1 MGPQGPP
8 PIAPAGEWGTPPY
21 GGPAPAQP
29 AHWRPPVYQ
38 PGVVP
43 LRPLTLSDMFGGALK
58 TIRRNPKATVG
69 MAMLVTFAFMLIPIT
84 ATIVLGVADVLPS
97 MDPLDP
103 DSGSTTTD
111 VGPMLSTLV
120 SAVFSLLAG
129 IVVTGLVVRTVEQA
143 VVGRPLTAGEAW
155 QRSKGRLLP
164 LLGLTL
170 LVAFGLTLVIGFPIA
185 VGVLIAV
192 TVDTALGVLLAVLG
206 GVLGVVAAV
215 FLYTRYL
222 LLAAPVLVLE
232 ERGVFASLARAG
244 QLSRHDFW
252 RLLGIYLLAS
262 LVVSLIGQVIA
273 IPFAIFG
280 IVGLFVLPESWGFA
294 AMMLSSHLSTI
305 LTGGLLGPFT
315 GGVLALQYLDQRF
328 RKEGLDIELLEQTAR
343 PTNR

>member
-1 MGPQGPP
+1 
-8 PIAPAGEWGTPPY
+8 
-21 GGPAPAQP
+21 
-29 AHWRPPVYQ
+29 
-38 PGVVP
+38 
-43 LRPLTLSDMFGGALK
+43 MFGGALK

-84 ATIVLGVADVLPS
+84 ATIALGATHVLPS

-103 DSGSTTTD
+103 ESGSTASD
-111 VGPMLSTLV
+111 VGPMLSSLV

-129 IVVTGLVVRTVEQA
+129 IVVTGLVVRAVEQA
-143 VVGRPLTAGEAW
+143 VVGRPITAGEAW

-164 LLGLTL
+164 LLGLTMVVGL
-170 LVAFGLTLVIGFPIA
+170 GLTLVIGIPIG
-185 VGVLIAV
+185 VGIVVAV
-192 TVDTALGVLLAVLG
+192 TVDTTLGVVLSVLG
-206 GVLGVVAAV
+206 GVLGVVAAI

-232 ERGVFASLARAG
+232 GRGVFASLARAG
-244 QLSRHDFW
+244 QLARRDFW

-262 LVVSLIGQVIA
+262 IVVSVIGQVIA
-273 IPFAIFG
+273 IPFAI
-280 IVGLFVLPESWGFA
+280 VGVIGVVVLPESWGFA

-315 GGVLALQYLDQRF
+315 GGVLALQYMDQRF

-343 PTNR
+343 PANR